1 MKRKNGEGT
10 WGKKTIRGIEF
21 VYFRD
26 SERNYTYGKTTKE
39 VKNKLK
45 EKSLSVKNAQISTF
59 KSYGL
64 DWLRTVKAL
73 ELEARTYDE
82 YENII
87 EKRIGGHSIGN
98 RQLQSITSD
107 TWQSFINE
115 LSGKYALGT
124 IKKTWNVIKQIVNY
138 AEAKGDIKEGTL
150 KLVRLPKESNVAVK
164 AKEIPFINE
173 NDMNILCTEA
183 FRKVGSHNRCMYGN
197 ASKLLILIMYTG
209 LRVSEACALKW
220 ADVDIPNKM
229 LHVQASLSKVKQRS
243 NDKQALKNEDGSSKY
258 QIVSKAPKTGNSVR
272 AIPLPQKAVEILEY
286 FQNLNPDHKPT
297 DYICMTNEGN
307 PYEKR
312 QVERCLTR
320 MLKNSDCSRKDYTP
334 HSLRHGYGSILI
346 SKGADIKLVS
356 ELLGHSDVTFTYN
369 VYIGIFQEDKRK
381 AVNLLD

>member
-1 MKRKNGEGT
+1 MKRKNGEGS
-10 WGKKTIRGIEF
+10 WGTKTIKGT
-21 VYFRD
+21 VYQYY
-26 SERNYTYGKTTKE
+26 RNQDNKYTYGRTIKE
-39 VKNKLK
+39 VKEKLK
-45 EKSLSVKNAQISTF
+45 NSKNTSTAS
-59 KSYGL
+59 KINTLRTYGL
-64 DWLRTVKAL
+64 YWLQNVKAL

-87 EKRIGGHSIGN
+87 EKRIGNHNIGN

-124 IKKTWNVIKQIVNY
+124 IRKTWNIIKQIITY
-138 AEAKGDIKEGTL
+138 AEAKGDIHEGTL

-164 AKEIPFINE
+164 AKEIPFISE
-173 NDMNILCTEA
+173 TDMNILYNEA
-183 FRKVGSHNRCMYGN
+183 FHTIGSNNRYMYGN
-197 ASKLLILIMYTG
+197 ASKLLVLIMYTG

-220 ADVDIPNKM
+220 EDINIANKT
-229 LHVQASLSKVKQRS
+229 LYVQSSLSKVKERS
-243 NDKQALKNEDGSSKY
+243 ADRQSIKNVDGTAKYKIISKT
-258 QIVSKAPKTGNSVR
+258 PKTVNSIR
-272 AIPLPQKAVEILEY
+272 TIPLPQRAVEILEY
-286 FQNLNPDHKPT
+286 FENRNPNHKPT
-297 DYICMTNEGN
+297 DYICLTDTGK

-320 MLKNSDCSRKDYTP
+320 MLKNSTCTRKDYTP

-381 AVNLLD
+381 AVNLLN

>member
-1 MKRKNGEGT
+1 MKRKNGEGS
-10 WGKKTIRGIEF
+10 WGTKTIKGT
-21 VYFRD
+21 VYQYYRSQD
-26 SERNYTYGKTTKE
+26 NKYTYGRTIKE
-39 VKNKLK
+39 VKEKLK
-45 EKSLSVKNAQISTF
+45 SNVNKSNASKINTL
-59 KSYGL
+59 KGYGMN
-64 DWLRTVKAL
+64 WLQNVKAL

-87 EKRIGGHSIGN
+87 EKRIGNHSIGN

-107 TWQSFINE
+107 TWQAFVNE

-124 IKKTWNVIKQIVNY
+124 IKKTWNVIKQIVTY
-138 AEAKGDIKEGTL
+138 AEAKGDIREGTL

-164 AKEIPFINE
+164 AKEIPFIDE
-173 NDMNILCTEA
+173 TDMNILYHES
-183 FRKVGSHNRCMYGN
+183 FRTIGSHNRYMYGN
-197 ASKLLILIMYTG
+197 ASKLIVLIMYTG

-220 ADVDIPNKM
+220 EDVDISNKT
-229 LHVQASLSKVKQRS
+229 LRVQSSLTKIKERS
-243 NDKQALKNEDGSSKY
+243 ADRQSVKNENGFAKY
-258 QIVSKAPKTGNSVR
+258 KIVSKAPKTGNSIR
-272 AIPLPQKAVEILEY
+272 TIPLPQRAVEMLEY
-286 FQNLNPDHKPT
+286 LQNLNPDHRPT
-297 DYICMTNEGN
+297 DYICLTDAGK

-320 MLKNSDCSRKDYTP
+320 MLKNSSCSRKDYTP

>member
-39 VKNKLK
+39 VKDKLK
-45 EKSLSVKNAQISTF
+45 QKSLSLKNEKTDTL

-64 DWLRTVKAL
+64 HWLRTVKAL

-87 EKRIGGHSIGN
+87 EKRIGSHSIGS

-107 TWQSFINE
+107 TWQAFINE

-124 IKKTWNVIKQIVNY
+124 IKKTWNVIKQIVTY
-138 AEAKGDIKEGTL
+138 AEVKGDIKEGTL

-164 AKEIPFINE
+164 TKEIAFINE
-173 NDMNILCTEA
+173 NDMNILYNEA
-183 FRKVGSHNRCMYGN
+183 FRTIGTHNRCMYGN
-197 ASKLLILIMYTG
+197 ASKLLVLIMYTG

-220 ADVDIPNKM
+220 EHVDLNSKT
-229 LHVQASLSKVKQRS
+229 LHVQSALSKVKERS
-243 NDKQALKNEDGSSKY
+243 SDRQSLKNEDGSAKY
-258 QIVSKAPKTGNSVR
+258 KIVSKAPKTGNSIR
-272 AIPLPQKAVEILEY
+272 TIPLPQKAVEMLEY

-297 DYICMTNEGN
+297 DYICLTDAGK

-320 MLKNSDCSRKDYTP
+320 MLKNSGCSRKDYTP

>member
-39 VKNKLK
+39 VKEKLK
-45 EKSLSVKNAQISTF
+45 QKSLSLKNAKIDTL

-64 DWLRTVKAL
+64 NWLRTVKAL

-87 EKRIGGHSIGN
+87 EKRIGNHNIGS
-98 RQLQSITSD
+98 RQLHSITSD
-107 TWQSFINE
+107 TWQSYINE

-124 IKKTWNVIKQIVNY
+124 IKKTWNVIKQIVTY
-138 AEAKGDIKEGTL
+138 AEAKGDIHEGTL
-150 KLVRLPKESNVAVK
+150 NLVRLPKESNVAVK
-164 AKEIPFINE
+164 AKEIPFIDE
-173 NDMNILCTEA
+173 TDMNILYNEA
-183 FRKVGSHNRCMYGN
+183 FHTIGTNNRCMYGN
-197 ASKLLILIMYTG
+197 ASKLLVLIMYTG

-220 ADVDIPNKM
+220 EDVDIANRT
-229 LHVQASLSKVKQRS
+229 LRVQSSLSKVKERS
-243 NDKQALKNEDGSSKY
+243 ADRSSVINDDGTAKY
-258 QIVSKAPKTGNSVR
+258 KIVSKVPKTGNSIR
-272 AIPLPQKAVEILEY
+272 TIPLPQRAVEMLEY
-286 FQNLNPDHKPT
+286 FEKLNPDHKPA
-297 DYICMTNEGN
+297 DYICLTDAKK

-320 MLKNSDCSRKDYTP
+320 MLKNSSCHRKDYTP

>member
-1 MKRKNGEGT
+1 MH
-10 WGKKTIRGIEF
+10 
-21 VYFRD
+21 
-26 SERNYTYGKTTKE
+26 
-39 VKNKLK
+39 
-45 EKSLSVKNAQISTF
+45 
-59 KSYGL
+59 
-64 DWLRTVKAL
+64 WLQNVKAL

-87 EKRIGGHSIGN
+87 EKRIGNHSIGN

-107 TWQSFINE
+107 TWQAFVNE

-124 IKKTWNVIKQIVNY
+124 IKKTWNVIKQIVTY
-138 AEAKGDIKEGTL
+138 AEAKNDIQEGTL

-164 AKEIPFINE
+164 AKKIPFIDE
-173 NDMNILCTEA
+173 TDMNILYNEA
-183 FRKVGSHNRCMYGN
+183 FHTIGSNNRCIYGN
-197 ASKLLILIMYTG
+197 ASKLLVLIMYTG

-220 ADVDIPNKM
+220 ENVDISNRT
-229 LHVQASLSKVKQRS
+229 LHVQASLSKVKERS
-243 NDKQALKNEDGSSKY
+243 VDRQPIKNEDGSAKY
-258 QIVSKAPKTGNSVR
+258 KIVSKAPKTGNSIR
-272 AIPLPQKAVEILEY
+272 TIPLPQRAVEMLEY
-286 FQNLNPDHKPT
+286 FQNLNPYHKPT
-297 DYICMTNEGN
+297 DYICLTDAGK

-320 MLKNSDCSRKDYTP
+320 MLKNSNCNRKDYTP

-369 VYIGIFQEDKRK
+369 VYIGIFQEDNRK